1 MVAGARQNINFAE
14 KQPGLS
20 ETKGL
25 CLKLSIGFC
34 IT

>member
-25 CLKLSIGFC
+25 YPKLSVGFC

>member
-1 MVAGARQNINFAE
+1 MVVGARQNFNFAE